1 MFFRGARSKF
11 VARRDLAE
19 MEIAPGQQRMH
30 LLPVAVERVKRD
42 AEYGR
47 HILECSLAVVW
58 ATTALFR
65 VVLIV

>member
-1 MFFRGARSKF
+1 
-11 VARRDLAE
+11 
-19 MEIAPGQQRMH
+19 MEIAPGQQRIH
-30 LLPVAVERVKRD
+30 LLPEAVERVKRD

-47 HILECSLAVVW
+47 HISECSMAVVW